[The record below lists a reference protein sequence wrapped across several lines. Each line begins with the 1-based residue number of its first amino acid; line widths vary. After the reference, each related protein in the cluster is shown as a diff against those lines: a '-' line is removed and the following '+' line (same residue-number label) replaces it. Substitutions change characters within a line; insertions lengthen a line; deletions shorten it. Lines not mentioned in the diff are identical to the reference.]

1 MSTDVTL
8 PALGES
14 VTEGTVTRW
23 LKAVGDTI
31 AADEPLLEV
40 STDKVDTEIPS
51 PAGGVLLEIL
61 VGEDETVDVGTVVA
75 RIGEASEAGAGA
87 PAPVV
92 DAPVADAPVADA
104 PVADAP
110 VADAPVADAPVADLV
125 ETVPVASVPE
135 HAAVPE
141 AIAAPVTPAVAPA
154 PLAARP
160 GDATDVLLPALGES
174 VTEGTVTRW
183 LKSVGDT
190 IVADEPLLEVSTD
203 KVDTEIP
210 APASGTLL
218 EILVKEDETV
228 DVGTVVARIGEV
240 SAAAPV
246 AAPVAPVAAPV
257 APVAAPVAPVAAPVA
272 PLAAPVAPLA
282 EPAAPALASTPASN
296 AGSPS
301 GYVTPIVRK
310 LASDSGV
317 DLGSIAGT
325 GVGGR
330 IRKEDIL
337 AATPVATAPEA
348 APAADAAPAAPA
360 APATTAGAAS
370 PLRGTT
376 VKMSRIRAL
385 TADKMMES
393 LHGMAQLTSIV
404 EVDCSRI
411 WNLRAKAKD
420 AFEAREGAKLTF
432 LPFFTK
438 AVADA
443 LVEHAFLNAS
453 VVDGSIVYHP
463 TVNLSLAVDT
473 EKGLMLPTLR
483 DADTKSLAD
492 HARGI
497 ADLASRAR
505 TGGLTADEIS
515 GGTFSITNTGS
526 GGTLLDT
533 PIVPSPQVGIL
544 ATTIIEKRVVV
555 SRGPQGEDVL
565 SIKPMCYL
573 PLSYDHRIVDGAD
586 AARFLQ
592 TVKARIEAGAFEAE
606 LGL

>member
-1 MSTDVTL
+1 
-8 PALGES
+8 
-14 VTEGTVTRW
+14 
-23 LKAVGDTI
+23 
-31 AADEPLLEV
+31 
-40 STDKVDTEIPS
+40 
-51 PAGGVLLEIL
+51 
-61 VGEDETVDVGTVVA
+61 
-75 RIGEASEAGAGA
+75 
-87 PAPVV
+87 
-92 DAPVADAPVADA
+92 
-104 PVADAP
+104 
-110 VADAPVADAPVADLV
+110 
-125 ETVPVASVPE
+125 
-135 HAAVPE
+135 
-141 AIAAPVTPAVAPA
+141 
-154 PLAARP
+154 
-160 GDATDVLLPALGES
+160 
-174 VTEGTVTRW
+174 
-183 LKSVGDT
+183 
-190 IVADEPLLEVSTD
+190 
-203 KVDTEIP
+203 
-210 APASGTLL
+210 
-218 EILVKEDETV
+218 
-228 DVGTVVARIGEV
+228 
-240 SAAAPV
+240 
-246 AAPVAPVAAPV
+246 
-257 APVAAPVAPVAAPVA
+257 
-272 PLAAPVAPLA
+272 
-282 EPAAPALASTPASN
+282 
-296 AGSPS
+296 
-301 GYVTPIVRK
+301 VTPIVRK
-310 LASDSGV
+310 LASDKGV
-317 DLGSIAGT
+317 DLASIAGT

-337 AATPVATAPEA
+337 AATPVAAAPTTVA
-348 APAADAAPAAPA
+348 APSAPAAAAS
-360 APATTAGAAS
+360 PATTAGTAS

-376 VKMSRIRAL
+376 VKMSRIRTL

-463 TVNLSLAVDT
+463 SVNLSLAVDT

-483 DADTKSLAD
+483 DADSKSLAD

-505 TGGLTADEIS
+505 SGGLKADEIS

-555 SRGPQGEDVL
+555 GRGPQGEDVL

>member
-31 AADEPLLEV
+31 TVDEPLLEV
-40 STDKVDTEIPS
+40 STDKVDTEIPA

-61 VGEDETVDVGTVVA
+61 VGEDETVDVGTVVC
-75 RIGEASEAGAGA
+75 RIGEASEAGNVA
-87 PAPVV
+87 P
-92 DAPVADAPVADA
+92 APVADAPVVVAPVVAEPVA
-104 PVADAP
+104 PVAPVAVAP
-110 VADAPVADAPVADLV
+110 VAPVVAEPVAPAAPVA
-125 ETVPVASVPE
+125 
-135 HAAVPE
+135 
-141 AIAAPVTPAVAPA
+141 IAT
-154 PLAARP
+154 
-160 GDATDVLLPALGES
+160 DATDVLLPALGES

-190 IVADEPLLEVSTD
+190 IAADEPLLEVSTD

-210 APASGTLL
+210 APAAGTLL
-218 EILVKEDETV
+218 EILVAEDETV
-228 DVGTVVARIGEV
+228 NVGTVVARIGSGSLV
-240 SAAAPV
+240 QATPVTPAAPV
-246 AAPVAPVAAPV
+246 APVTPAAPVAPVAAPV

-272 PLAAPVAPLA
+272 PA
-282 EPAAPALASTPASN
+282 AAPAATT

-310 LASDSGV
+310 LASEKGV
-317 DLGSIAGT
+317 DLSSVAGT

-337 AATPVATAPEA
+337 AATPVAPEPAPQAPVAAAAA
-348 APAADAAPAAPA
+348 APVAAAASPAPVSA
-360 APATTAGAAS
+360 ASPTVAAS

-376 VKMSRIRAL
+376 VKMSRIRKI
-385 TADKMMES
+385 TSEKMLES

-411 WNLRAKAKD
+411 WSLRAKAKD
-420 AFEAREGAKLTF
+420 SFEAREGAKLTF

-453 VVDGSIVYHP
+453 IDGDSIVYHP

-473 EKGLMLPTLR
+473 EKGLMLPT
-483 DADTKSLAD
+483 
-492 HARGI
+492 
-497 ADLASRAR
+497 
-505 TGGLTADEIS
+505 
-515 GGTFSITNTGS
+515 
-526 GGTLLDT
+526 
-533 PIVPSPQVGIL
+533 
-544 ATTIIEKRVVV
+544 
-555 SRGPQGEDVL
+555 
-565 SIKPMCYL
+565 
-573 PLSYDHRIVDGAD
+573 
-586 AARFLQ
+586 
-592 TVKARIEAGAFEAE
+592 
-606 LGL
+606 